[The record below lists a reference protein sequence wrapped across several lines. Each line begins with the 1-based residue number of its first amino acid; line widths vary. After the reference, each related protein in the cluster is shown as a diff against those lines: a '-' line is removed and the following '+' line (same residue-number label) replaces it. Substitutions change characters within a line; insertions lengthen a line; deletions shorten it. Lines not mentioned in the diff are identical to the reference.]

1 MPYAL
6 YSYMEDQNNY
16 IQDQQTSE
24 HPVHV
29 TSAKKKSL
37 KVTLLQT
44 FITLTLFTVVSI
56 STNFYL
62 RSRTAIFDLSDKVV
76 KEVTSKII
84 DRTTHYLNAPAI
96 QTKTFSKLVTD
107 PNIMNTHENMWK
119 SMWEQLMI
127 LPQVQA
133 YFIADTNGSYVQ
145 VRREPEYAT
154 RYIDRSKGQPIE
166 RWFYRNE
173 AYGITRTME
182 RVPTFDPRVRP
193 WYKNTGVEPKIWWT
207 DVYVSTTAQTP
218 VIAATYPHVNDQGE
232 LSAVVCAN
240 IPLHSLSDFVAEQEI
255 SENGIVFIT
264 NEKYE
269 VMAFPDKS
277 LTTKKDS
284 STGELRLALVG
295 ELGQKHI
302 TDAYVAYKETK
313 ADKFIS
319 RTEGK
324 DYLVNVTPF
333 PKAFDSEWQIVT
345 IMPES
350 DLLGSVTITLYW
362 ALLIALV
369 IFVASLFAI
378 YFITTNITGSIITL
392 AQRTDKIRDFR
403 LDEFEGVPSKIKE
416 IDLMSSALVKVTHG
430 LQAFRKYVP
439 AALVRQLIQ
448 LDKQVRLGGEKAE
461 LTIFFSDIRQFTT
474 ISEDM
479 QPEELMIHLSNYF
492 NQLSQIIMSEK
503 GTIDKF
509 IGDAIMAF
517 WGAPVKLANS
527 PELACRAALRCQTKL
542 MELNREWN
550 AKGIPIFH
558 TRMGIHTG
566 DTLVGNLG
574 SNERMNY
581 TIIGDSVNLA
591 SRLEKA
597 NNIYGTHIIVSE
609 STHEFVS
616 DKFLFRPLDII
627 VVKGRRGPVKI
638 YDLVADLSDSV
649 SQKARDFCKYFEIAF
664 DYYLDKKWDH
674 ALKVLEQLS
683 GYFPHD
689 TSIRVFIDRC
699 KDFRARPEG
708 SMDGWDGS
716 AVSNEA

>member
-1 MPYAL
+1 MATI
-6 YSYMEDQNNY
+6 SMADENSNS
-16 IQDQQTSE
+16 QDPKISE
-24 HPVHV
+24 QPVPV
-29 TSAKKKSL
+29 AVGKKKSL
-37 KVTLLQT
+37 KVTILQT
-44 FITLTLFTVVSI
+44 FITLTIITVVAI

-62 RSRTAIFDLSDKVV
+62 RTRKAILDLSDKVV
-76 KEVTSKII
+76 LEVADKII
-84 DRTTHYLNAPAI
+84 DRTTHYLNALAN
-96 QTKTFSKLVTD
+96 QTKTFANLITD
-107 PNIMNTHENMWK
+107 SNIMNIHEGLWK

-154 RYIDRSKGQPIE
+154 RYIDRSKEQPIE
-166 RWFYRNE
+166 RWFYRDE
-173 AYGITRTME
+173 SYVITRTME

-193 WYKNTGVEPKIWWT
+193 WYRNTGVDLNIYWT

-218 VIAATYPHVNDQGE
+218 VIAASYPYVNEKGE

-240 IPLHSLSDFVAEQEI
+240 IPLHSLSDFLAEQKI
-255 SENGIVFIT
+255 SENGIVFIV
-264 NEKYE
+264 NEKNE

-277 LTTKKDS
+277 LTIKKDS
-284 STGELRLALVG
+284 STGQLRLALVS
-295 ELGQKHI
+295 ELGRKYI
-302 TDAYVAYKETK
+302 TDACATYRESKE
-313 ADKFIS
+313 DKFIS
-319 RTEGK
+319 KTEGK
-324 DYLVNVTPF
+324 NYLVDITPF
-333 PKAFDSEWQIVT
+333 PKAFDSEWKIVT
-345 IMPES
+345 IIPES
-350 DLLGSVTITLYW
+350 DLLGSVTISLYW

-369 IFVASLFAI
+369 IFLASLLAI
-378 YFITTNITGSIITL
+378 YIITTNITGSIVTL
-392 AQRTDKIRDFR
+392 AQRTDKIRDFH
-403 LDEFEGVPSKIKE
+403 LDEFEGVSSKIRE
-416 IDLMSSALVKVTHG
+416 IDLMSSALVRVTHG

-448 LDKQVRLGGEKAE
+448 LDKQVRLGGEQAE

-479 QPEELMIHLSNYF
+479 QPEELMSHLSNYF
-492 NQLSQIIMSEK
+492 DLLSQIIMSEK

-517 WGAPVKLANS
+517 WGAPVKLVNS
-527 PELACRAALRCQTKL
+527 PELACRAALRCQKKL
-542 MELNREWN
+542 LELNREWM

-566 DTLVGNLG
+566 ETLVGNLG

-581 TIIGDSVNLA
+581 TIIGDSVNLT

-609 STHEFVS
+609 STHGHVS

-627 VVKGRRGPVKI
+627 VVKGRRAPVRI
-638 YDLVADLSDSV
+638 YDLVADLSEPV
-649 SQKARDFCKYFEIAF
+649 AQKAKDFCRYFEIAF
-664 DYYLDKKWDH
+664 RYYLDKKWDH
-674 ALKVLEQLS
+674 ALKVLEQLREH
-683 GYFPHD
+683 FPHD
-689 TSIRVFIDRC
+689 ASIKVFIDRC
-699 KDFRARPEG
+699 EDFRARPPG
-708 SMDGWDGS
+708 AMDDWDGS